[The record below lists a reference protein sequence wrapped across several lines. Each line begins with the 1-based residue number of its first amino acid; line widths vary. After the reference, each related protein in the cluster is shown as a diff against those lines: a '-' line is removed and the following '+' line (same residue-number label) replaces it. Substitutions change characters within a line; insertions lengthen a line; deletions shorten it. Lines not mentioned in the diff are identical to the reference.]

1 MSVTNIPSGPLCLP
15 GYLQKSSGSL
25 RHSLKHG
32 DGNPRHRVSGLA
44 ARLLKFQ
51 SLKSIERLH
60 EELIFAGTVTIRLGV
75 QEAAQFTPVHLI
87 HQFTKLGALPL
98 TKSRGFP
105 APYLTTSLRVP
116 GGS

>member
-1 MSVTNIPSGPLCLP
+1 M
-15 GYLQKSSGSL
+15 QL
-25 RHSLKHG
+25 RTLRDAARYG
-32 DGNPRHRVSGLA
+32 AGNPRHRASGPA
-44 ARLLKFQ
+44 TRLLKFQ

-60 EELIFAGTVTIRLGV
+60 EELILAGAVRMRLGV

-105 APYLTTSLRVP
+105 APYLNASLRVP
-116 GGS
+116 GSFQDREGGIGSAAEGTLN